1 MQKRLPSG
9 HNNQVKLN
17 FLSVVRNK
25 KNKKNFDYRCLN
37 VEEIQMWSTVKTFMT
52 ANVSTYDNI
61 QISG

>member
-17 FLSVVRNK
+17 FLSVVRN
-25 KNKKNFDYRCLN
+25 RCLN
-37 VEEIQMWSTVKTFMT
+37 VEEIQMWATVKTFMT